1 MARTVEHGAIID
13 QAKEYAFNLFN
24 AQYPE
29 LLAEHLDRGDRRK
42 RRIDRMSV
50 SVLLKKDFAMI
61 REFLSRDQI
70 LFDDHLEMNDLKNI
84 IET

>member
-1 MARTVEHGAIID
+1 
-13 QAKEYAFNLFN
+13 
-24 AQYPE
+24 
-29 LLAEHLDRGDRRK
+29 
-42 RRIDRMSV
+42 MSV